1 MKNFEELAQKVWNS
15 TDIDNKRI
23 LLNEMIDEF
32 RYKSK
37 QEKFRYLASKAR
49 ITELDKLAAQI
60 MLCDKDRVIN

>member
-1 MKNFEELAQKVWNS
+1 MKNFEELAKQVWNS
-15 TDIDNKRI
+15 ADINNKRI
-23 LLNEMIDEF
+23 VLNEMIDQF

-49 ITELDKLAAQI
+49 ITELDNLAAQI